1 MLRGLNRSALG
12 MMCVARDA
20 SYRLDGHYW
29 QLWVIALT
37 AWENHMVA
45 DYTEHRLAVVG
56 AGVMGT
62 NITTLAV
69 GHGVPVV
76 LVDLSDDLLSAAR
89 ETIAQQ
95 LRHAQL
101 MGALPGDRPRGE
113 LVTSV
118 SLGDVANATTIV
130 EAVVE
135 DPAAKVK
142 VLAEISGLVRPDTTL
157 ISNTSCIPID
167 ELAAWVARADKL
179 VGVHFM
185 NPSYLIKMVEVIRG
199 GRTSDATLAS
209 VGGLLAALGRDALV
223 IRDSAG
229 FVINRLLHPLIN
241 NAAMLVQEGVASA
254 EVVDGLLE
262 GCLGHS
268 TGPLRTADLIGLD
281 NLVDSL
287 NVLYERRADENCRPC
302 ELLLSK
308 VRAGDL
314 GRKTGQGFYSYGK
327 AAS

>member
-1 MLRGLNRSALG
+1 
-12 MMCVARDA
+12 VDT
-20 SYRLDGHYW
+20 D
-29 QLWVIALT
+29 QP
-37 AWENHMVA
+37 
-45 DYTEHRLAVVG
+45 DHRLAIVG

-62 NITTLAV
+62 NITALAV

-76 LVDLSDDLLSAAR
+76 LVDVSEEALAQAR
-89 ETIAQQ
+89 KIIAQK

-101 MGALPGDRPRGE
+101 MGALPDRAHGK
-113 LVTSV
+113 LVTTV
-118 SLGDVANATTIV
+118 SLDDVADATTVV
-130 EAVVE
+130 EAVIEVPE
-135 DPAAKVK
+135 TKAKVLTG
-142 VLAEISGLVRPDTTL
+142 VSAVVRPGTLL

-167 ELAAWVARADKL
+167 EMAASVARPEEL

-199 GRTSDATLAS
+199 PRTSDATLAK
-209 VGGLLAALGRDALV
+209 VTALLTALGREAL
-223 IRDSAG
+223 IINDSPG

-241 NAAMLVQEGVASA
+241 SAAMLVEEGVASV

-287 NVLYERRADENCRPC
+287 NVLYERRQEESCRPC
-302 ELLLSK
+302 ALLEQK
-308 VRAGDL
+308 VREGNL
-314 GRKTGQGFYSYGK
+314 GRKSGRGFYTYG
-327 AAS
+327 